1 MLWWW
6 YTDDATSTAATA
18 RCFTPLIPR
27 SLHHFHRWTSRRV
40 LLLACFLK
48 IGRKWTC
55 LDPRKMHQG
64 RASKFSLLGT
74 APRRRRE
81 WEDEDRRRPAVGS
94 FVAHLPSTSLP
105 LHFLFPSLP
114 SLPLL
119 PLTLCF
125 EKRKK
130 NGWFCH
136 SGKVHELTRCLTLF
150 LRYVSFSPPAGK
162 QRPAV
167 SDGGDLPFGVSCQS
181 WDTGQTECVWLK
193 GQKSGIGEY
202 AVPCA
207 RLCARCTFPYF
218 GEGKTVCF
226 PVPKDTD
233 WEVIRSSFQLCSC
246 FKCWQHSAGLLT
258 LQRLK
263 MKSCEKS
270 AAGSYVA
277 RINLSVSAVYGKVCT
292 LAGCELCRIL
302 VIMHFIWPQTKT
314 FASAFKVKAEQ
325 LSLGIWAT
333 HPYLWQ
339 RSGGLEPLTDRE
351 YPALLFRHFFSTGYL
366 RLCSVGES
374 EYIN

>member
-18 RCFTPLIPR
+18 RCFTPLVPR

-130 NGWFCH
+130 MADFVTVEKCMSWQGVSHCFY
-136 SGKVHELTRCLTLF
+136 VTCLSPPRQANKDPLF
-150 LRYVSFSPPAGK
+150 LT
-162 QRPAV
+162 
-167 SDGGDLPFGVSCQS
+167 GV
-181 WDTGQTECVWLK
+181 
-193 GQKSGIGEY
+193 
-202 AVPCA
+202 
-207 RLCARCTFPYF
+207 TFP
-218 GEGKTVCF
+218 
-226 PVPKDTD
+226 
-233 WEVIRSSFQLCSC
+233 S
-246 FKCWQHSAGLLT
+246 
-258 LQRLK
+258 
-263 MKSCEKS
+263 
-270 AAGSYVA
+270 
-277 RINLSVSAVYGKVCT
+277 
-292 LAGCELCRIL
+292 
-302 VIMHFIWPQTKT
+302 
-314 FASAFKVKAEQ
+314 
-325 LSLGIWAT
+325 
-333 HPYLWQ
+333 
-339 RSGGLEPLTDRE
+339 E
-351 YPALLFRHFFSTGYL
+351 YPASPETLVKLSVYDSKDKSQESVSTQFHVPASVHVARFHILGREKRCVFLCQRIQIGKWSEARFSFVHASNVGNIVLGFWLYRGSRWKAVKNLLQDLMLLALIFLFQRCTGKCVL
-366 RLCSVGES
+366 
-374 EYIN
+374 